1 MIHSAGIASRELIPA
16 RGRRPQRHCGGG
28 FVSICSPPGGR
39 AMRSTIFAIIAG
51 ALAATA
57 AVVILSAAV
66 GPARADDGKTYV
78 MKIGTPTVNDTPEEF
93 SRGFAAMVEKD
104 SGGRLKVEVYSASKL
119 GSIPREIEGL
129 QFGAIEC
136 GIFPPEFY
144 VGIDERFEV
153 LATPGMLD
161 SLAHGQ
167 RLLAQ
172 PDVMKMMLGL
182 GADKGLHG
190 IGLYMALPS
199 VLSSRTPIRHL
210 DDLKGKKVRVFAS
223 KFQTAAFERLGATP
237 IAMSTGDV
245 LPALQQGAIDGAISG
260 ITVFNAMHFQDAA
273 KYVTELNQPPIFLII
288 EVSKRW
294 FDALPSDLQGIID
307 RAGAA
312 ESVAI
317 NPFAAAL
324 WQKARQAWVASGG
337 ELISL
342 PPDEQASMMTALAG
356 VGEDIAKTKPQLY
369 DAYRLVTAAAQRT
382 RQPAGQ

>member
-1 MIHSAGIASRELIPA
+1 MHFKKTR
-16 RGRRPQRHCGGG
+16 
-28 FVSICSPPGGR
+28 
-39 AMRSTIFAIIAG
+39 TG
-51 ALAATA
+51 AQTLLAVAA
-57 AVVILSAAV
+57 AVLSVALTV
-66 GPARADDGKTYV
+66 GSTRAEDKTYV
-78 MKIGTPTVNDTPEEF
+78 IKIGTPTVNDTPEEF
-93 SRGFAAMVEKD
+93 SRGFSEMVEKE

-119 GSIPREIEGL
+119 GSMPREIEGL
-129 QFGAIEC
+129 QFGSIEC

-153 LATPGMLD
+153 LAAPGMLD

-172 PDVMKMMLGL
+172 PEVMKMMLGL

-199 VLSSRTPIRHL
+199 VLSSRTPIRTL
-210 DDLKGKKVRVFAS
+210 ADLKGKKIRVFAS
-223 KFQTAAFERLGATP
+223 KFQTEAFERLGATP

-294 FDALPSDLQGIID
+294 FEALPKDLQDIID

-317 NPFAAAL
+317 NPFAAGL
-324 WQKARQAWVASGG
+324 WQKARKSWVDSGG

-342 PPDEQASMMTALAG
+342 PADEQASMMASLAG
-356 VGEDIAKTKPQLY
+356 VGDNIAKTKPQLFE
-369 DAYRLVTAAAQRT
+369 AYKLVTAAAQRT
-382 RQPAGQ
+382 R

>member
-1 MIHSAGIASRELIPA
+1 MHFKKTR
-16 RGRRPQRHCGGG
+16 
-28 FVSICSPPGGR
+28 
-39 AMRSTIFAIIAG
+39 TG
-51 ALAATA
+51 AQTLLAVAA
-57 AVVILSAAV
+57 AVLSVALTV
-66 GPARADDGKTYV
+66 GSTRAEDKTYV
-78 MKIGTPTVNDTPEEF
+78 IKIGTPTVNDTPEEF
-93 SRGFAAMVEKD
+93 SRGFAEMVEKE

-119 GSIPREIEGL
+119 GSMPREIEGL
-129 QFGAIEC
+129 QFGSIEC

-153 LATPGMLD
+153 LAAPGMLD

-172 PDVMKMMLGL
+172 PEVMKMMLGL

-199 VLSSRTPIRHL
+199 VLSSRTPIRTL
-210 DDLKGKKVRVFAS
+210 ADLKGKKIRVFAS
-223 KFQTAAFERLGATP
+223 KFQTEAFERLGATP

-294 FDALPSDLQGIID
+294 FEALPKDLQDIID

-317 NPFAAAL
+317 NPFAAGL
-324 WQKARQAWVASGG
+324 WQKARKSWVDSGG

-342 PPDEQASMMTALAG
+342 PADEQASMMASLAG
-356 VGEDIAKTKPQLY
+356 VGDNIAKTKPQLFE
-369 DAYRLVTAAAQRT
+369 AYKLVTAAAQRT
-382 RQPAGQ
+382 R

>member
-1 MIHSAGIASRELIPA
+1 MHFIK
-16 RGRRPQRHCGGG
+16 RRAAQ
-28 FVSICSPPGGR
+28 
-39 AMRSTIFAIIAG
+39 ALFAIAAAVLSV
-51 ALAATA
+51 ALTA
-57 AVVILSAAV
+57 AVV
-66 GPARADDGKTYV
+66 RADDKTYV
-78 MKIGTPTVNDTPEEF
+78 IKIGTPTVNDTPEEF
-93 SRGFAAMVEKD
+93 SRGFAEIVEKE

-129 QFGAIEC
+129 QFGSIEC

-153 LATPGMLD
+153 LAAPGMLD

-172 PDVMKMMLGL
+172 PEVMKMMLGL

-199 VLSSRTPIRHL
+199 VLSSRTPIRTL
-210 DDLKGKKVRVFAS
+210 ADLKGKKIRVFAS
-223 KFQTAAFERLGATP
+223 KFQTEAFERLGATP

-294 FDALPSDLQGIID
+294 FDALPKDLQDIID

-317 NPFAAAL
+317 NPFAAGL
-324 WQKARQAWVASGG
+324 WQKARKSWVDSGG

-342 PPDEQASMMTALAG
+342 PADEQASMMAALAE
-356 VGEDIAKTKPQLY
+356 VGDNIAKTKPQLY
-369 DAYRLVTAAAQRT
+369 EAYKLVTAAAQRT
-382 RQPAGQ
+382 R

>member
-1 MIHSAGIASRELIPA
+1 MHFKKTR
-16 RGRRPQRHCGGG
+16 
-28 FVSICSPPGGR
+28 
-39 AMRSTIFAIIAG
+39 TG
-51 ALAATA
+51 AQTLLAVAA
-57 AVVILSAAV
+57 AVLSVALTV
-66 GPARADDGKTYV
+66 GSTRAEDKTYV
-78 MKIGTPTVNDTPEEF
+78 IKIGTPTVNDTPEEF
-93 SRGFAAMVEKD
+93 SRGFAEMVEKE

-129 QFGAIEC
+129 QFGSIEC

-153 LATPGMLD
+153 LAAPGMLD

-172 PDVMKMMLGL
+172 PEVMKMMLGL

-199 VLSSRTPIRHL
+199 VLSSRTPIRTL
-210 DDLKGKKVRVFAS
+210 ADLKGKKIRVFAS
-223 KFQTAAFERLGATP
+223 KFQTEAFERLGATP

-273 KYVTELNQPPIFLII
+273 KYVTELNQPPIVLII

-294 FDALPSDLQGIID
+294 FEALPKDLQDIID

-317 NPFAAAL
+317 NPFAAGL
-324 WQKARQAWVASGG
+324 WQKARKSWVDSGG

-342 PPDEQASMMTALAG
+342 PADEQASMMASLAG
-356 VGEDIAKTKPQLY
+356 VGDNIAKTKPQLFE
-369 DAYRLVTAAAQRT
+369 AYKLVTAAAQRT
-382 RQPAGQ
+382 R